1 MLLFVVCCL
10 LLSVCCCLFAAVSL
24 LLSVCCS
31 LLAAGCLLLLALFLL
46 LALGH
51 TPDITFF
58 TSPTCYCFFFVQML
72 VQSHHSELYTMQ
84 KGFEEEY
91 AASNHGANK
100 ASSPPLNAEEMALAV
115 SEISELRGMIQSL
128 KTSVEDRNSELHSV
142 RRSST
147 IKIQLLAEEKNKMVR
162 QNEQLRKESKEV
174 QLRQKMELLVLQERQ
189 QEEQLEHSE
198 TQVAQQQQQHVDDEL
213 VVLQRHQLTP
223 SSREERR
230 RLAASPTSP
239 LQGEEEFVVRL

>member
-1 MLLFVVCCL
+1 
-10 LLSVCCCLFAAVSL
+10 
-24 LLSVCCS
+24 
-31 LLAAGCLLLLALFLL
+31 
-46 LALGH
+46 
-51 TPDITFF
+51 
-58 TSPTCYCFFFVQML
+58 
-72 VQSHHSELYTMQ
+72 MQ

-189 QEEQLEHSE
+189 QEEQLEHLE
-198 TQVAQQQQQHVDDEL
+198 TQVAQQQQQQVRVDDEL

-223 SSREERR
+223 SPREERR